1 MSTEC
6 HLAEA
11 VCSQAELRKGMIVRI
26 SDRRIVLPAVDVLAD
41 LPQLAKIIPKT
52 RQPAGVA

>member
-1 MSTEC
+1 MF
-6 HLAEA
+6 
-11 VCSQAELRKGMIVRI
+11 QAELRKGMIVRI